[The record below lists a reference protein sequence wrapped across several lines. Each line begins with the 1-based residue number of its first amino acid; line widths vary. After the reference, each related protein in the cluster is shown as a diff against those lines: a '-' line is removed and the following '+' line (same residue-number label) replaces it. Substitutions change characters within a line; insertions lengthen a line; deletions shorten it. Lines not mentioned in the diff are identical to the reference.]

1 MRIDG
6 RNNDELRQIKI
17 ITNYILNASG
27 SVLIEMGNTRV
38 ICTATID
45 DKVPPFLKGTGKGWI
60 TGEYGMIPGSTRVR
74 KVRESS
80 RGRPEGRT
88 QEIQRLIGRS
98 LRCVTNMD
106 LLGERTIWID
116 CDVIQADGGTRTCS
130 VTGGYIALVQ
140 CIKTML
146 DQGLIEKSPIKNYAA
161 AVSVGIVN
169 NEIMLDLCYEEDSL
183 ATVDMNLVMN
193 EKKELIEIQ
202 GTGEISPFTLQELNA
217 LVELGQIPEGGPGGS
232 YLFGGAGNMRRII
245 AATNN
250 PGKIK
255 EIKQILNDLPFE
267 ILSLKDAGVNIR
279 VTEDGSSFEENALK
293 KAMEIFKY
301 TGQAV
306 LADDSGLEVMA

>member
-217 LVELGQIPEGGPGGS
+217 LVELGQMGTQQ
-232 YLFGGAGNMRRII
+232 II
-245 AATNN
+245 NYQ
-250 PGKIK
+250 K
-255 EIKQILNDLPFE
+255 EALGDLICLVGQE
-267 ILSLKDAGVNIR
+267 I
-279 VTEDGSSFEENALK
+279 
-293 KAMEIFKY
+293 
-301 TGQAV
+301 
-306 LADDSGLEVMA
+306 

>member
-6 RNNDELRQIKI
+6 RKNDEIRQIKI
-17 ITNYILNASG
+17 NTNYILNADG

-45 DKVPPFLKGTGKGWI
+45 EKVPPFIKGTGKGWI
-60 TGEYGMIPGSTRVR
+60 TSEYGMLPGSTRVR

-130 VTGGYIALVQ
+130 VTGGFVALVQ
-140 CIKTML
+140 CIKSML
-146 DQGLIEKSPIKNYAA
+146 DQGHIEKSPIKNYAA

-169 NEIMLDLCYEEDSL
+169 DEIMLDLCYEEDSL

-193 EKKELIEIQ
+193 EKNELIEIQ
-202 GTGEISPFTLQELNA
+202 GTGEIMPFTLKDLDTMI
-217 LVELGQIPEGGPGGS
+217 ELGQIGIQ
-232 YLFGGAGNMRRII
+232 NII
-245 AATNN
+245 
-250 PGKIK
+250 KY
-255 EIKQILNDLPFE
+255 Q
-267 ILSLKDAGVNIR
+267 KDALGDLNCLV
-279 VTEDGSSFEENALK
+279 GQEE
-293 KAMEIFKY
+293 
-301 TGQAV
+301 V
-306 LADDSGLEVMA
+306 

>member
-1 MRIDG
+1 
-6 RNNDELRQIKI
+6 
-17 ITNYILNASG
+17 
-27 SVLIEMGNTRV
+27 
-38 ICTATID
+38 
-45 DKVPPFLKGTGKGWI
+45 
-60 TGEYGMIPGSTRVR
+60 MIPGSTRVR

-169 NEIMLDLCYEEDSL
+169 YESMLDLCYEEDSL

-193 EKKELIEIQ
+193 EKYELIEIQ
-202 GTGEISPFTLQELNA
+202 GTGEISPFTLKDLDILVKMGQTGIRQIIDCQKEALGNLNCLVGQE
-217 LVELGQIPEGGPGGS
+217 V
-232 YLFGGAGNMRRII
+232 
-245 AATNN
+245 
-250 PGKIK
+250 
-255 EIKQILNDLPFE
+255 
-267 ILSLKDAGVNIR
+267 
-279 VTEDGSSFEENALK
+279 
-293 KAMEIFKY
+293 
-301 TGQAV
+301 
-306 LADDSGLEVMA
+306 